1 MDAMMPAG
9 HRIVTQDL
17 VPWAPAFD

>member
-17 VPWAPAFD
+17 VPWAPVFD